1 MKRIFMFIGMAMSVM
16 MLFGIIAGIP
26 QVLAGEVLK
35 YSSSAQ
41 IREIFQD
48 ESLKVFTKQTGI
60 DIDLF
65 VGSSDEAVRRV
76 MNDTSDIASTVT
88 ELGPRHK
95 LYGYEQTAFC
105 EAPLVVITNAK
116 TPVRNI
122 STEQLRKVFTGEIT
136 NWKELGGPNEVIIV
150 VIPGRNTGAYQNFK
164 QLALKRFE
172 VKYDYMTYR
181 STSVIQ
187 AVHRLP
193 WSISFINQSSTIK
206 KGAVKTIKIDNLGP
220 DDKGY
225 PYVETFYFVTKS
237 KPSEA
242 AKKFINFAF
251 SDNGIDIIKK
261 NGLIP
266 LSR

>member
-1 MKRIFMFIGMAMSVM
+1 MKRIFIGMTMSVM
-16 MLFGIIAGIP
+16 LLLGIVTGIP
-26 QVLAGEVLK
+26 EGIAGEVLK

-41 IREIFQD
+41 VREVFQD
-48 ESLKVFTKQTGI
+48 ESLKEFTKQAGI
-60 DIDLF
+60 EIDLF

-95 LYGYEQTAFC
+95 IYGYEQIAFC

-122 STEQLRKVFTGEIT
+122 SNEQLRKVFSGEIT
-136 NWKELGGPNEVIIV
+136 NWKELGGPNQAIIV

-172 VKYDYMTYR
+172 VKYDYMAFK

-193 WSISFINQSSTIK
+193 WSISFISQSSIIK
-206 KGAVKTIKIDNLGP
+206 KGAVKTIKIDGLGP

-225 PYVETFYFVTKS
+225 PYFQTFYLVTKS
-237 KPSEA
+237 DPSVA
-242 AKKFINFAF
+242 AKKLIDFAF
-251 SDNGIDIIKK
+251 SAKMIEIIKK

>member
-1 MKRIFMFIGMAMSVM
+1 MVT
-16 MLFGIIAGIP
+16 GI
-26 QVLAGEVLK
+26 VLESRAEELLR

-41 IREIFQD
+41 IREVFQE
-48 ESLKVFTKQTGI
+48 ESLKEFIKETGI
-60 DIDLF
+60 EIDLF
-65 VGSSDEAVRRV
+65 VGSSDEAVKRL
-76 MNDTSDIASTVT
+76 MKGASDIASTVT

-95 LYGYEQTAFC
+95 IYGYSQVAFC

-122 STEQLRKVFTGEIT
+122 TKDQLRGIFCGEIT
-136 NWKELGGPNEVIIV
+136 NWKELGGPSQPIV
-150 VIPGRNTGAYQNFK
+150 VVVPGKNTGAYQNFQK
-164 QLALKRFE
+164 LALKRFE

-181 STSVIQ
+181 STTVIN

-193 WSISFINQSSTIK
+193 WSISFINQSATIK
-206 KGAVKTIKIDNLGP
+206 KGAVKTMTIDGLGP

-225 PYVETFYFVTKS
+225 PYFETFYFVTKTHPTPTAQ
-237 KPSEA
+237 KL
-242 AKKFINFAF
+242 IDFAF
-251 SDNGIDIIKK
+251 SKEGQDIRKK

>member
-1 MKRIFMFIGMAMSVM
+1 MKKKLFFIPMFMGAMLLLILM
-16 MLFGIIAGIP
+16 GGISQVIAEDG
-26 QVLAGEVLK
+26 LK

-41 IREIFQD
+41 VREVFQD
-48 ESLKVFTKQTGI
+48 ESLKEFVKQTGI
-60 DIDLF
+60 NIDLF

-76 MNDTSDIASTVT
+76 MNDSADIASTVT

-95 LYGYEQTAFC
+95 IYGYNQIAFC

-122 STEQLRKVFTGEIT
+122 TKEQLRKVFSGEIT
-136 NWKELGGPNEVIIV
+136 NWKELGGPDQAIIV

-164 QLALKRFE
+164 KLALKRFE
-172 VKYDYMTYR
+172 VKYDYMAFR

-187 AVHRLP
+187 IVHRLP

-206 KGAVKTIKIDNLGP
+206 KGAVKIIEIDGLGP

-225 PYVETFYFVTKS
+225 PYFEIFYFVTKS

-242 AKKFINFAF
+242 AKKLIDFVF
-251 SDNGIDIIKK
+251 SAKGIEIIKE

>member
-1 MKRIFMFIGMAMSVM
+1 MKRIFIGATMSVM
-16 MLFGIIAGIP
+16 LLLGIVTGIP
-26 QVLAGEVLK
+26 KVIAGEVLK

-41 IREIFQD
+41 VREVFQD
-48 ESLKVFTKQTGI
+48 ESLKEFTKQTGI
-60 DIDLF
+60 EVDLF

-76 MNDTSDIASTVT
+76 MKDASDIASTVT

-95 LYGYEQTAFC
+95 IYGYEQIAFC
-105 EAPLVVITNAK
+105 EVPLVVITNAK

-122 STEQLRKVFTGEIT
+122 SNDQLRKVFSGEIT
-136 NWKELGGPNEVIIV
+136 NWNELGGPNQPIII

-164 QLALKRFE
+164 KLALKRFE
-172 VKYDYMTYR
+172 VKYDYMTFK

-206 KGAVKTIKIDNLGP
+206 KGAVKTIKIDGLGP
-220 DDKGY
+220 DDKEY
-225 PYVETFYFVTKS
+225 PYFETFYFVTKS
-237 KPSEA
+237 KTNEA
-242 AKKFINFAF
+242 AKKLIDFAF
-251 SDNGIDIIKK
+251 SVKGIEIIKK